1 LSLNTGQNCKKTIAN
16 KLFEGVAKQMKIVF
30 KKELR
35 ADQIWGM
42 LALIPFRIFCF
53 PFCSPKKVR
62 IKIYKTVT
70 LPVVI
75 LWM

>member
-1 LSLNTGQNCKKTIAN
+1 MLQREN
-16 KLFEGVAKQMKIVF
+16 KCFAKEMKIVF
-30 KKELR
+30 KELW
-35 ADQIWGM
+35 AYQIWGM
-42 LALIPFRIFCF
+42 LALIPFRIFGL

-62 IKIYKTVT
+62 FKMYKTVT